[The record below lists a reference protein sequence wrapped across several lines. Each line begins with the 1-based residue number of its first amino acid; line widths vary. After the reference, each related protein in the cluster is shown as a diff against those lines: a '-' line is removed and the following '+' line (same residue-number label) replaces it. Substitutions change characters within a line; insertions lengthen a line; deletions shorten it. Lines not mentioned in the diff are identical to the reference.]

1 MDGTNSEI
9 HQPILKAT
17 LRLPDG
23 RVYIINRPAHLDK
36 EDDWGVGTF
45 PYDCDCNMILAIERQ
60 YGIELNMEAVCG
72 DKIELLSL
80 TVDGRELLHEGD

>member
-1 MDGTNSEI
+1 
-9 HQPILKAT
+9 
-17 LRLPDG
+17 LPDG

-45 PYDCDCNMILAIERQ
+45 PYDGEIYSWTNGNQSCDCNMILAIERQ